1 MSKVRKSELS
11 TILADNISLFVFVFS
26 DKNELIV
33 FKSCITD
40 VMICLRC
47 LRFLLYLLAETKLEN
62 IDLYWFNLSHHTVEY
77 EINGLMILYTVP
89 YLLNSQRQVYNH
101 TFVQQQS
108 TINKNINHIEW
119 IIDRDPLSIDTTLI
133 HFQYVNSLVLF
144 LDIQVNIQWIL
155 MNMNI

>member
-1 MSKVRKSELS
+1 
-11 TILADNISLFVFVFS
+11 
-26 DKNELIV
+26 
-33 FKSCITD
+33 
-40 VMICLRC
+40 MIRLRC
-47 LRFLLYLLAETKLEN
+47 LRFILYLPGETKIEN
-62 IDLYWFNLSHHTVEY
+62 IDLNWFYLNDHTVQY
-77 EINGLMILYTVP
+77 EINRLMVLYTVP

-144 LDIQVNIQWIL
+144 VDFQVNIQWIL